1 VANKAEGKRIRTSFG
16 ECTSA
21 PAEHGFKLIA
31 LALRI
36 SPSEVVT
43 RSMAERRRI
52 RGEEFEYEMVMKNGG
67 CGREG

>member
-1 VANKAEGKRIRTSFG
+1 V
-16 ECTSA
+16 
-21 PAEHGFKLIA
+21 PAEQGFKLVA

-36 SPSEVVT
+36 SPSEIVT

-52 RGEEFEYEMVMKNGG
+52 RGKEFEYEMDIKDGG